1 MEENNGQLPGQK
13 KRNNMAFTSFICSL
27 VGLLIAGIP
36 CGIAAVVTGILGLTK
51 FNPETENNKW
61 MAIFGIVLGAIDA
74 VLVIVALPAMLESL
88 GL

>member
-74 VLVIVALPAMLESL
+74 ILVLVALPAMLESL

>member
-1 MEENNGQLPGQK
+1 MEENNGQLPGAK
-13 KRNNMAFTSFICSL
+13 KRNSKAFASFVCSL

-36 CGIAAVVTGILGLTK
+36 CGIAAVISGVLGLKT

-61 MAIFGIVLGAIDA
+61 MAIFGIILGAIDV
-74 VLVIVALPAMLESL
+74 VLVVTALPAIFESF